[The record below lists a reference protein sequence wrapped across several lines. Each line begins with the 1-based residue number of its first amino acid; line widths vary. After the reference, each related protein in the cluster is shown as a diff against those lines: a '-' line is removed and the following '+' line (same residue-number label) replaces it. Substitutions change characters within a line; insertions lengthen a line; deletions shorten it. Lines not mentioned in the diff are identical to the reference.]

1 MLDAGGD
8 VVPGEGAKVE
18 TEDGGCKREA
28 ETEPQ

>member
-8 VVPGEGAKVE
+8 VVPGESAKVE
-18 TEDGGCKREA
+18 TEDSGWKREA